1 MYKKLILIALFVLTL
16 SAANSAERVFAI
28 VVDSTTYQNCRS
40 EIDNYSLSLQNE
52 GFTTLILSR
61 VWETPMQLR
70 DSLFSIYKQMS
81 LVGAIFIGDIPIAMI
96 RDAQHLTSAFKMDQG
111 QFPMIQSSVPSD
123 RYYDDFNLV
132 FNYIGRDSSVKN
144 LFYFSLSGSSPQ
156 KISSSIYSGRV
167 KPTKDGEDGYE
178 QIRRYFRKVV
188 DQKREIN
195 IVDNIVSYTGE
206 GSFSNSMTA
215 WKDEIFI
222 LNEQFPEAFKSKDG
236 LKMFYYDMAPYMKD
250 LVIDQLRREEVDL
263 FYFHMHGMPYRQYLT
278 SLPLSKGG
286 RENISAAKRLFRDAL
301 RKESSQ
307 NKRDSLKNYW
317 QNLFFIDSTWFDG
330 YNSKEMIKNDS
341 LDDINMGIVLE
352 DIPNINPNARVTIF
366 DACYNGD
373 FREKSFIAGEYILSN
388 GKSVIGIAN
397 SVNVLQDKSSSDLM
411 GLLNLG
417 FSIGEV
423 MQQTNILESHIIGDP
438 TFCFSSDVRDTI
450 NLYSKNISYWLDV
463 LKSSNYPDIKA
474 LALYK
479 LSDLKYSDI
488 EPLLRD
494 IYCNS
499 PFYTLRLQAFN
510 IHYFYCQ
517 KFFGDMLLYS
527 VNDQYE
533 YIRRKS
539 LFFMGKIGEPRFI
552 PTIIQMYLYNYLD
565 ARVKFNAL
573 FAFDNFEPQL
583 LIDEF
588 DRQLQ
593 ISNSIIDKK
602 RVRSEFISRIE
613 SRKSIM
619 NMVSII
625 TDKTK
630 NNKVRLNAIRVL
642 RNNNYHMFVDD
653 YLELLRD
660 PSESELIKSNL
671 VEALGWFVL
680 SYKRSD
686 ILAAC
691 KKELESEIGD
701 EYRDQLQKTVLRLSL
716 FVKQ

>member
-28 VVDSTTYQNCRS
+28 VVDKTTYENCRS
-40 EIDNYSLSLQNE
+40 EIDDYSLALQNE
-52 GFTTLILSR
+52 GFITLILSKI
-61 VWETPMQLR
+61 WETPMQLR
-70 DSLFSIYKQMS
+70 DSLFSIYNRQS
-81 LVGAIFIGDIPIAMI
+81 LVGAILIGDIPIAMI
-96 RDAQHLTSAFKMDQG
+96 RDAQHLTSAFKMDQN

-132 FNYIGRDSSVKN
+132 FNYIGRDSSVDN

-188 DQKREIN
+188 DQKREKN

-236 LKMFYYDMAPYMKD
+236 LKMFYYDMVPYMKD

-278 SLPLSKGG
+278 SAPLSKGG
-286 RENISAAKRLFRDAL
+286 RANIAAAKRLFRDAL

-307 NKRDSLKNYW
+307 NGKDSLKKYW
-317 QNLFFIDSTWFDG
+317 QNLFFIDSTWFEG
-330 YNSKEMIKNDS
+330 YNSREMIVKDS

-352 DIPNINPNARVTIF
+352 DIPNINPNPRVVVF

-373 FREKSFIAGEYILSN
+373 FREKSFIAGEYILAN
-388 GKSVIGIAN
+388 GNNIVGIAN

-417 FSIGEV
+417 FSVGEI

-438 TFCFSSDVRDTI
+438 TFCFFSDIRKSI
-450 NLYSKNISYWLDV
+450 NLYSNSISYWLSV
-463 LKSSNYPDIKA
+463 LESSSYPDIKA

-479 LSDLKYSDI
+479 LSQLNYPEI
-488 EPLLRD
+488 ESLLRE
-494 IYCNS
+494 IYSNS
-499 PFYTLRLQAFN
+499 QYYSLRLQAFN

-527 VNDQYE
+527 VNDPYE

-539 LFFMGKIGEPRFI
+539 LFYMGKIGEPRFI

-593 ISNSIIDKK
+593 LSNSIIDKE
-602 RVRSEFISRIE
+602 RVRSEFIARIE
-613 SRKSIM
+613 SRKSIAR
-619 NMVSII
+619 MVSAI

-630 NNKVRLNAIRVL
+630 EEKVRVNAIRVL
-642 RNNNYHMFVDD
+642 RNNNYHMFVDE

-660 PSESELIKSNL
+660 PNESEFIKSNL

-680 SYKRSD
+680 SHKRSD

-691 KKELESEIGD
+691 KKELEYEIGD
-701 EYRDQLQKTVLRLSL
+701 EYRDQLQKTVLRLGL
-716 FVKQ
+716 FIKH